1 MLQWRSLRGTELNS
15 AFQSGIA
22 AEPLKRTGMRDV
34 VFGSWLVDIVRGK
47 TNQGGPT
54 TGEGRSAVATFGWSF
69 ASEDFRRGAADDLFL
84 VGVPHSGP
92 PATQADSQFKSI
104 PPTPRRLRIALAATA
119 SCASCAATAWQRRPP
134 RRCRQ
139 YILSRQ
145 CLAVGIRLDT

>member
-1 MLQWRSLRGTELNS
+1 VLQWRSLRGTELNS

-34 VFGSWLVDIVRGK
+34 VFGLLARRYRAGQDESREADRW
-47 TNQGGPT
+47 
-54 TGEGRSAVATFGWSF
+54 GRSAVATFGWSF

-84 VGVPHSGP
+84 VGVPHSGQ